1 MLILDVPYQE
11 SVPLDLSLDL
21 KLLLTKLCLYISYT
35 TFYLAIL
42 LLLVFQKLVLF
53 LS

>member
-11 SVPLDLSLDL
+11 SVTLDLSLDL
-21 KLLLTKLCLYISYT
+21 KLLLTELCLDVSYT